1 MKRGLRRK
9 VNLVEAAVE
18 LAGGVTAV
26 ARQLGVSRQA
36 VYDWIAAGHMMN
48 ARLRHV
54 VGLSKLSG
62 IPLEQLAREKNEF
75 ASSN

>member
-1 MKRGLRRK
+1 MKRGLRRR

-18 LAGGVTAV
+18 LAGGVTV
-26 ARQLGVSRQA
+26 VSRQLGVSRQA
-36 VYDWIAAGHMMN
+36 VYDWIAAGHLMN

-62 IPLEQLAREKNEF
+62 VPLERLAGEKGE
-75 ASSN
+75 SSSLR

>member
-1 MKRGLRRK
+1 MKGGRRRR

-18 LAGGVTAV
+18 IAGGVTAV
-26 ARQLGVSRQA
+26 ARQLGVSRQV

-48 ARLRHV
+48 ATHRYV

-62 IPLEQLAREKNEF
+62 VPIEQLSREKDQSGS
-75 ASSN
+75 AD